1 MWQSLRSRSRSTS
14 PGSRTLRRSSAFKE
28 SAWRVRNNTR
38 CQPPVSDRRIIPTPP
53 PPSAQ
58 LLAARSQPRSALV
71 AVESHRACDAY
82 RTSSNSDSLRATQQ
96 QKQQQQI
103 CLTQHIQGNSKRI
116 AVGEA
121 KEPNVAP
128 APEPAPSPA
137 VATRIPGEKRGE
149 KNRVSAEAS
158 VNVGRSSGL
167 KTAPMR
173 ERNRRGYEK
182 PAAAAAVATA
192 MAGAEVVL
200 HAASPART
208 TPTLSVA
215 DLLIDGKEDG
225 GPERISRRYTG
236 SGDCRRLGKGRGS
249 TGDIGVRRSSFTST
263 RSAPNVVSDSLASET
278 LAWKERKWN
287 R

>member
-1 MWQSLRSRSRSTS
+1 M
-14 PGSRTLRRSSAFKE
+14 
-28 SAWRVRNNTR
+28 
-38 CQPPVSDRRIIPTPP
+38 
-53 PPSAQ
+53 
-58 LLAARSQPRSALV
+58 
-71 AVESHRACDAY
+71 
-82 RTSSNSDSLRATQQ
+82 
-96 QKQQQQI
+96 
-103 CLTQHIQGNSKRI
+103 
-116 AVGEA
+116 
-121 KEPNVAP
+121 
-128 APEPAPSPA
+128 
-137 VATRIPGEKRGE
+137 
-149 KNRVSAEAS
+149 
-158 VNVGRSSGL
+158 NVGRSSGL